1 MMRRLTWA
9 HLSDVGRTRKNNQ
22 DSLAVVEAQDLD
34 GHLEGLFIVA
44 DGMGGHAGGEVAS
57 RVAIE
62 VIPTVV
68 RETLAVGNG
77 HVPGERMAT
86 ALRKAIAAANEAIRE
101 KARNTPELRSMGTT
115 CVAALIGD
123 GLLAVGN
130 VGDSRL
136 YMLREGELIQV
147 TKDHSL
153 VQEYIQSGEMSP
165 AQARKSRFRNILT
178 RAVGIAGK
186 VEADV
191 EVVPLQEGDSLLLCS
206 DGLTNMVPET
216 EIARIL
222 GTVPDPEE
230 ACRQLVETAN
240 RNGGEDNITVVIV
253 RNGEFR
259 EVPVKTHLEEPIP
272 APVPVSAPV
281 AASPARRNQDKLN
294 QIMMLVCF
302 FVIGGILGYATARSS
317 ESSQKPKTLA
327 PAQNTPPPSLPAKA
341 PAPPPDFGSL
351 LYDAPV
357 TIFKKPIRGAPLAT
371 DTAGNI
377 YATTETGR
385 IYHIAPDGRSF
396 RDLGAPVKSLGQ
408 EPRIRMTADS
418 QGNVYIVSKTERC
431 IYRFDSKGTRRGVIG
446 AGQLQAPEDIAVDGR
461 ANIYVVDKGVLK
473 LFRARHPFDRSS
485 GVTDGAR

>member
-1 MMRRLTWA
+1 MTRLTWA

-22 DSLAVVEAQDLD
+22 DSLAVVEAPELGGQLQ
-34 GHLEGLFIVA
+34 GLFMVA

-62 VIPTVV
+62 VVPKVV
-68 RETLAVGNG
+68 RETLAASNG
-77 HVPGERMAT
+77 HVAGERMAA
-86 ALRKAIAAANEAIRE
+86 ALRKAFAAANEAIRE
-101 KARNTPELRSMGTT
+101 KARSAPELRSMGTT

-165 AQARKSRFRNILT
+165 AQARQSRFRNILT

-191 EVVPLQEGDSLLLCS
+191 EVVALQEGDILLLCS
-206 DGLTNMVPET
+206 DGLTNMVAEP

-222 GTVPDPEE
+222 GTVSDPDE

-253 RNGEFR
+253 HNGAFR
-259 EVPVKTHLEEPIP
+259 EVPIKTQAQEPLPPP
-272 APVPVSAPV
+272 APSLFPVPAPPSRR
-281 AASPARRNQDKLN
+281 SPDKRN

-302 FVIGGILGYATARSS
+302 FVIGAILGYATARSS
-317 ESSQKPKTLA
+317 ESSPPPSPPA
-327 PAQNTPPPSLPAKA
+327 PAQTPPPSPPAD
-341 PAPPPDFGSL
+341 APPPDFGSL

-357 TIFKKPIRGAPLAT
+357 VIFEKPIRGAPLAA
-371 DTAGNI
+371 DPAGNI
-377 YATTETGR
+377 YATTDTGR
-385 IYHIAPDGRSF
+385 IYLIAPDGSSF

-446 AGQLQAPEDIAVDGR
+446 AGQLQAPEDIAVDSQ
-461 ANIYVVDKGVLK
+461 ANIYVVDKGLLK
-473 LFRARHPFDRSS
+473 LFRARHPAEKRSEA
-485 GVTDGAR
+485 TNAAR

>member
-1 MMRRLTWA
+1 MTRLTWA

-22 DSLAVVEAQDLD
+22 DSLAVVEAQEL
-34 GHLEGLFIVA
+34 GGGLQGLFMVA

-62 VIPTVV
+62 VVPAVV
-68 RETLAVGNG
+68 RETLAVSNG
-77 HVPGERMAT
+77 HVPGERMAA
-86 ALRKAIAAANEAIRE
+86 ALRKAFAAANDAIRE
-101 KARNTPELRSMGTT
+101 KARSTPELRSMGTT
-115 CVAALIGD
+115 CVVALVGD

-136 YMLREGELIQV
+136 YMLRDGELIQV

-206 DGLTNMVPET
+206 DGLTNMVPEP
-216 EIARIL
+216 EIARVL

-240 RNGGEDNITVVIV
+240 RNGGEDNISVVIV

-259 EVPVKTHLEEPIP
+259 EVPVRTHTEEPLPAPEP
-272 APVPVSAPV
+272 APVP
-281 AASPARRNQDKLN
+281 AAALPPRRRQEKLN

-302 FVIGGILGYATARSS
+302 FVIGAILGYATARSS
-317 ESSQKPKTLA
+317 GSSPQPENPA
-327 PAQNTPPPSLPAKA
+327 PAPTALPSPPPAGA
-341 PAPPPDFGSL
+341 PPPPDFGSL

-357 TIFKKPIRGAPLAT
+357 VIFQKPIRGAPLAA
-371 DTAGNI
+371 DADGNI
-377 YATTETGR
+377 YATTDTGR

-446 AGQLQAPEDIAVDGR
+446 AGQLQAPEDIAVDGQG
-461 ANIYVVDKGVLK
+461 NIYVVDKGVLK
-473 LFRARHPFDRSS
+473 LFRARHPAEKRSEA
-485 GVTDGAR
+485 TDAPR